1 MVRSGRWKLESGC
14 VNLVEAVRRGFE
26 MSRSRVD
33 SRDVAFVGFVLFYSS
48 FVIEVWSMP
57 HSLGFLRTNKQKVY
71 KKGVS
76 LATWAWL
83 ELEVLGQ
90 AAFQRTP
97 HGDINEH
104 IKYGMGPTALV
115 REGWFTVATRPLC
128 FLASHHSAGRACGE
142 AWPHHSSWR
151 PAKLS

>member
-1 MVRSGRWKLESGC
+1 
-14 VNLVEAVRRGFE
+14 
-26 MSRSRVD
+26 
-33 SRDVAFVGFVLFYSS
+33 
-48 FVIEVWSMP
+48 MP

-97 HGDINEH
+97 HGDINGN
-104 IKYGMGPTALV
+104 IKYGTGPTALV
-115 REGWFTVATRPLC
+115 REGWFTVATRPS
-128 FLASHHSAGRACGE
+128 ASWHLIIQRGVLVGKPGPTIRLGDL
-142 AWPHHSSWR
+142 R
-151 PAKLS
+151 KLS